1 MYPTF
6 SEAIQKLC
14 VRQVQN
20 RSSRYIHVLFY
31 DISNALLW
39 IILSYYLSWTANKW
53 LNWIMEVVVDIKR
66 RHAEQENSSSVHFYS
81 LIMFIITFFQTVLT
95 QTLRENGFWKS
106 CRKLKVPMKSKLS
119 PWNESFLGVSINML
133 VLRLSI
139 SQCAPKQWQNSHL
152 GDISI
157 QSWQFVTSAKWIKVF
172 FDITSYF
179 SFSSNFLTNQ
189 MLSRI
194 RSARHLHY
202 K

>member
-1 MYPTF
+1 MWD
-6 SEAIQKLC
+6 KC
-14 VRQVQN
+14 KN

-81 LIMFIITFFQTVLT
+81 LIVFIITFFQTVLT

-157 QSWQFVTSAKWIKVF
+157 QSWQFVTSAKMDK
-172 FDITSYF
+172 
-179 SFSSNFLTNQ
+179 SFFLT
-189 MLSRI
+189 SPRI
-194 RSARHLHY
+194 SASHQIFWPIKCSLESEVPATYTINRRWSCGWDR
-202 K
+202 